1 MASQHHHLTRRHKRS
16 DNSTLYDNLTIVML
30 LVKGVIVSH
39 CSPLPRKGVFVSPSD
54 LEDKGL
60 SITPVHSG
68 YNEHWL
74 ATG

>member
-1 MASQHHHLTRRHKRS
+1 MTSQHHPLTRRHKRS
-16 DNSTLYDNLTIVML
+16 DNSTLYDNMTIVMF

-39 CSPLPRKGVFVSPSD
+39 CSPLPSKGVLVSPSD

-60 SITPVHSG
+60 SITPVHSD